1 MKKTLIIVLVLILGF
16 SCSKKDENENQN
28 LLEQANFV
36 SLDMVVDIAS
46 NIEFPNIESGA
57 SLKSSYSKTKE
68 VKKIE
73 EVKNENEVTAFYVV
87 NYNEGGFLLIS
98 ADLRTSPI
106 IGFSETG
113 SFNVDEENK
122 PDGLKFWIKDAKKQ
136 IFEIQKSDIKASA
149 KEKIAWTLV
158 KESLINEVSS
168 LKNLP
173 IDECYDHT
181 EVITKGPLCTSTPW
195 NQSSGFW
202 NELPYIVCNGYSR
215 HAYAGCVPIAMAQI
229 MDYYEYPNS
238 WNWTN
243 IPTYATTTSS
253 FIADLHEAIND
264 MYSGYPD
271 YRCDGT
277 YMYSYMVAPI
287 LKNTFGY
294 NYASHGDYNYNTV
307 KSNLFYN
314 KPVLLSGTDPD
325 DGGHMWLCDGY
336 KTVGYYWDDCTGI
349 EYLYFYMKWG
359 WVNTDFDGWYGFGT
373 FNPSGYN
380 FSQNKEMVYNI
391 HP

>member
-1 MKKTLIIVLVLILGF
+1 MKKIIIIVLVLILGF
-16 SCSKKDENENQN
+16 SCSKKDEIENQN
-28 LLEQANFV
+28 FPNQENFV
-36 SLDMVVDIAS
+36 SMDMIVDIAY

-73 EVKNENEVTAFYVV
+73 EVRNENEVTAFYVV
-87 NYNEGGFLLIS
+87 NYNEGGFLLLS
-98 ADLRTSPI
+98 ADLRTAPI

-113 SFNVDEENK
+113 SFNMDEANM

-136 IFEIQKSDIKASA
+136 IFEIQKSDIKASE
-149 KEKIAWTLV
+149 KEKIAWKLV

-173 IDECYDHT
+173 IDECYEHT
-181 EVITKGPLCTSTPW
+181 EVVTKGPLCTSSAW
-195 NQSSGFW
+195 GQEYGFYNSLPEITC
-202 NELPYIVCNGYSR
+202 NELER
-215 HAYAGCVPIAMAQI
+215 HPYAGCVPIAMAQI

-243 IPTYATTTSS
+243 IPTYTTTTSS
-253 FIADLHEAIND
+253 FIADLHDAINN
-264 MYSGYPD
+264 MYPGYPD

-277 YMYSYMVAPI
+277 YVYGSMVAPV

-294 NYASHGDYNYNTV
+294 TSASYSSYNYRTV
-307 KSNLFYN
+307 ESNLYYN
-314 KPVLLSGTDPD
+314 KPVLLAANDPD
-325 DGGHMWLCDGY
+325 EGGHMWLCDGY

-359 WVNTDFDGWYGFGT
+359 WYGIYDAWFSFGT
-373 FNPSGYN
+373 FNPGNRNYTE
-380 FSQNKEMVYNI
+380 NKTMVYNI
-391 HP
+391 YP